1 MTIWFVI
8 YRLRTV
14 MGKRDDLYQLSY
26 MIVFDEEY
34 IEKEVPEHTKSNLKQ
49 GRGRKRQIM

>member
-14 MGKRDDLYQLSY
+14 MGKRDDLYQLLY